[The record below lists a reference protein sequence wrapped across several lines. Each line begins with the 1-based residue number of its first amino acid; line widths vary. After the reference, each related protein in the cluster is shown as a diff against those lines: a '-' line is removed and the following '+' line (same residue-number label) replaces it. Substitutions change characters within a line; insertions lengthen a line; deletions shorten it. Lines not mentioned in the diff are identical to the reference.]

1 MTYTKE
7 QIIRLAVLAA
17 ADYAANCSGPTI
29 RGRNG
34 EKNLRG
40 SSVQEVA
47 EKNGMTVDE
56 VTALTVD
63 LASASWDELSAHW
76 KEVNEASARDMI
88 DIMEAIGGPSVIA
101 SVDLDDPEQQLKF
114 GTLLHAAWLQHP
126 ANSWAL
132 GGDRD
137 KPYAQLPETEQAK
150 DIQQLRSLQKWL
162 AALN

>member
-56 VTALTVD
+56 VTALIE
-63 LASASWDELSAHW
+63 S
-76 KEVNEASARDMI
+76 
-88 DIMEAIGGPSVIA
+88 SVYKLTA
-101 SVDLDDPEQQLKF
+101 EQK
-114 GTLLHAAWLQHP
+114 A
-126 ANSWAL
+126 
-132 GGDRD
+132 
-137 KPYAQLPETEQAK
+137 
-150 DIQQLRSLQKWL
+150 
-162 AALN
+162 